1 MKKIYLTLFLILML
15 FCCKGFAGI
24 EQLISPDQIY
34 VFTQATCSH
43 CWAAEDY
50 LKEEYPDLKIQKRDI
65 ADSKNLNLFFACAA
79 KFKLDKTQ
87 LGTPLFCMGDHYI
100 MGWGRSERKLFEEYV
115 EEFLPKE

>member
-1 MKKIYLTLFLILML
+1 MKKLLLF
-15 FCCKGFAGI
+15 FAFVFGANYVFAGI
-24 EQLISPDQIY
+24 ETLISPKEIY

-50 LKEEYPDLKIQKRDI
+50 LKDKYPDLKIQKKDL
-65 ADSKNLNLFFACAA
+65 ADQQNRTLFFACAA
-79 KFKLDKTQ
+79 KFKLDKNK

-115 EEFLPKE
+115 TEFLPEE